1 MSLDVIQDDTC
12 GAQTARSSS
21 VTDSDRSR
29 SAACNQ
35 SARLR
40 ENSRSGGFQDPSACD
55 VPALPAVSQ
64 GKKTVNPL
72 LQQHCLSPLPSLV
85 HLSVCLSGKNRFW
98 KDPPRR
104 KFGPSQFFFSLKSEW
119 DVLEALFDVV
129 FDAVALKKLNATTQ
143 MDFILACLLV

>member
-64 GKKTVNPL
+64 GKKNSKSSIAGLCNIVCL
-72 LQQHCLSPLPSLV
+72 LSHPSYTCLSV
-85 HLSVCLSGKNRFW
+85 W
-98 KDPPRR
+98 
-104 KFGPSQFFFSLKSEW
+104 
-119 DVLEALFDVV
+119 
-129 FDAVALKKLNATTQ
+129 
-143 MDFILACLLV
+143 